1 MRVLSNFYYVTNIF
15 DLHIFENEK
24 AALSYFFFNLHGFA
38 FWLFFLNER
47 NITTSLLMKNLK
59 CTVVHYTNLNWSS
72 KNKPFLNYGCA
83 EYAISLFFLFAI
95 YVYVYFNEA
104 FVKIFV
110 TIIFNTNFQNA
121 FITQSLLL
129 ISNIV
134 TGAGQFLATESPWKI
149 MKIIFISS

>member
-1 MRVLSNFYYVTNIF
+1 M
-15 DLHIFENEK
+15 
-24 AALSYFFFNLHGFA
+24 
-38 FWLFFLNER
+38 LFRF
-47 NITTSLLMKNLK
+47 
-59 CTVVHYTNLNWSS
+59 
-72 KNKPFLNYGCA
+72 
-83 EYAISLFFLFAI
+83 FFLFAI

-134 TGAGQFLATESPWKI
+134 TGAGQFLATESP
-149 MKIIFISS
+149 